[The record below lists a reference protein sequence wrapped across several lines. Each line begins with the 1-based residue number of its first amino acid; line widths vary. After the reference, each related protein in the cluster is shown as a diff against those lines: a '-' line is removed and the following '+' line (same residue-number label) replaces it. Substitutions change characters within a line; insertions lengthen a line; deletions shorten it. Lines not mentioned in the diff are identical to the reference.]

1 MKQLERQVVRQKF
14 GGTSVENINCIKNVA
29 GKIKA
34 EFDLG
39 NKIAVVISA
48 MAGQT
53 AKLIDYIDEIAPLK
67 TPDNFY
73 EYDTV
78 LAAGEQI
85 SIGLLALTLQSYDIK
100 ARSWLGWQL
109 PIKTDNVH
117 GKARI
122 IDINIKEIT
131 DSMNAGYVAII
142 AGFQG
147 INLENNRISTLG
159 RGGSDTSAVAI
170 AAALNA
176 KRCDIYTDVDG
187 IYTTDPRIVPQA
199 RKLNKIAYEEMLELS
214 SLGAKVLQTR
224 SVEMAMKYNVAVQV
238 LSSFSNIEGT
248 FLVNEEKVVERRLIT
263 GIAYSDSDA
272 QLSLSA
278 LPNNPGVA
286 ANVFEPL
293 SKAEINVDM
302 IVQSLNDTKEYTNMT
317 FTVQNIDA
325 ERARSVLETAKNK
338 IGFENIVIDKNVAKI
353 SVVGVGMRSHSG
365 LAKKMFQ
372 TLADKGIN
380 ILVITTSEIKIS
392 VLVKKEFG
400 DLAVRSLH
408 EAYELEEK

>member
-1 MKQLERQVVRQKF
+1 MAIIVQKF

-224 SVEMAMKYNVAVQV
+224 SVEMAMKYNVAVQFFKYRRNI
-238 LSSFSNIEGT
+238 FS
-248 FLVNEEKVVERRLIT
+248 K
-263 GIAYSDSDA
+263 
-272 QLSLSA
+272 
-278 LPNNPGVA
+278 
-286 ANVFEPL
+286 
-293 SKAEINVDM
+293 
-302 IVQSLNDTKEYTNMT
+302 
-317 FTVQNIDA
+317 
-325 ERARSVLETAKNK
+325 
-338 IGFENIVIDKNVAKI
+338 
-353 SVVGVGMRSHSG
+353 
-365 LAKKMFQ
+365 
-372 TLADKGIN
+372 
-380 ILVITTSEIKIS
+380 
-392 VLVKKEFG
+392 
-400 DLAVRSLH
+400 
-408 EAYELEEK
+408 